1 MTASYRLCLYVSP
14 IIIYLIFRY
23 TLPALLQAA
32 LCVDKTSFTNAQIK
46 PDSNCYSNVL
56 SQTKIGPSISRWL
69 QVKKTRNHLSDVET
83 VHRPQ
88 NDKLSI
94 ASSARRP
101 SMLFRISTIES
112 TIRIQQY
119 CCGLYGYRTT
129 TSSLCGSVI
138 SSFRGSLRGLCVL
151 NVSGSSTNRAI
162 NFLSENF
169 TSYFT
174 PLIFY
179 QGSKSRNR
187 GLGGEVLIAKI
198 QKQEVRPICGQVQ
211 SYEGTDSPD
220 SGRVPVCGHICS
232 QNL

>member
-1 MTASYRLCLYVSP
+1 MTASYRLCLYVSL

-32 LCVDKTSFTNAQIK
+32 LFVDKTSFTNAQIK
-46 PDSNCYSNVL
+46 PDSSCYSNVL
-56 SQTKIGPSISRWL
+56 SQTKIGPSISRRL

-94 ASSARRP
+94 ASSAGRL

-112 TIRIQQY
+112 TIRIY
-119 CCGLYGYRTT
+119 CFS
-129 TSSLCGSVI
+129 TSIIVVVSTAIAPQHLACVAQ
-138 SSFRGSLRGLCVL
+138 SFGGSLRGLCVL

-162 NFLSENF
+162 NFLSANF
-169 TSYFT
+169 TSWFA

-187 GLGGEVLIAKI
+187 GIGGEV
-198 QKQEVRPICGQVQ
+198 
-211 SYEGTDSPD
+211 
-220 SGRVPVCGHICS
+220 
-232 QNL
+232 